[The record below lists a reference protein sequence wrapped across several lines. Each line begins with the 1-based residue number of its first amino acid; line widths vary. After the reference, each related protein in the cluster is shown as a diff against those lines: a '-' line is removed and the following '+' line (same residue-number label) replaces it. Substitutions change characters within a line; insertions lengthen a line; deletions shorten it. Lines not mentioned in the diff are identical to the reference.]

1 MAIVFT
7 STASTGVATVTGSKV
22 VVPIAVPDNCYS
34 IVFQNDDA
42 TDTILVAQGTAGA
55 GAIPLIGSIHV
66 RPNTSFVWD
75 CGTKSERVD
84 DLTAAGSLLV
94 FDSTANNIPVYV
106 TYLCGNKA

>member
-42 TDTILVAQGTAGA
+42 TDTILVAQGTAV
-55 GAIPLIGSIHV
+55 PFMFV
-66 RPNTSFVWD
+66 RTHHSYGTAEQNRNVWM
-75 CGTKSERVD
+75 T
-84 DLTAAGSLLV
+84 
-94 FDSTANNIPVYV
+94 
-106 TYLCGNKA
+106 